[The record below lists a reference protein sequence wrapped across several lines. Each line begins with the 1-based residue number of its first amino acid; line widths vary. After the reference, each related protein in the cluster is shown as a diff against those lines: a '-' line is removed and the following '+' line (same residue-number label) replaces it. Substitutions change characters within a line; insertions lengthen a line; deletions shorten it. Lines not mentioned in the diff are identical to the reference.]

1 MSKILRVIG
10 DAGHGPNTPGKR
22 SPDGKLREFQFNK
35 PVTERFKEILE
46 TEFEGVE
53 VRLVADHK
61 GTTDVP
67 LATRTNI
74 ANSWPA
80 DVYVS
85 IHANANTGQWGDW
98 TGIETFVYTT
108 LPKTATA
115 LAQVVQCKLIKATG
129 MRDRGVK
136 AKDLH
141 VLRETKMPAIL
152 VECGFMDSRIDFPK
166 LMSTEYREA
175 CARAIAEGVA
185 EFFGLK
191 RKKQAQPKQQAKN
204 QTKKE
209 GKINMLKAAVVIN
222 SFADFPAA
230 EAVATRYKAPIFLRS
245 FAQGEIAETVYV
257 VGGIPEGIK
266 AKKVVNLSGKNRYET
281 ASKVGKHLGSL

>member
-1 MSKILRVIG
+1 MSKILRVVA
-10 DAGHGPNTPGKR
+10 DAGHGINTPGKR

-35 PVTERFKEILE
+35 DVTERFKEILE
-46 TEFEGVE
+46 TEYEGVE

-61 GTTDVP
+61 GGADVP

-74 ANSWPA
+74 ANLWPA

-98 TGIETFVYTT
+98 TGIETYVYTT
-108 LPKTATA
+108 WPKESTE
-115 LAQVVQCKLIKATG
+115 LAKVVHAKLIKATG

-166 LMSTEYREA
+166 LMSDEYRET

-185 EFFGLK
+185 EFYGLK
-191 RKKQAQPKQQAKN
+191 KKVQVKPAQPGPFRDVP
-204 QTKKE
+204 E
-209 GKINMLKAAVVIN
+209 
-222 SFADFPAA
+222 DHWAA
-230 EAVATRYKAPIFLRS
+230 EAIRIVRDAGLMTGKADGTFGPGEPVTRAQLAAIFARLL
-245 FAQGEIAETVYV
+245 E
-257 VGGIPEGIK
+257 K
-266 AKKVVNLSGKNRYET
+266 
-281 ASKVGKHLGSL
+281 